1 MSTEAGPSSPDPGT
15 PNGDPNGPDDAPV
28 PEAEAAPAE
37 ATAHAEEPPASPYGT
52 PGRRF
57 TRTPFSFGLFAGLGL
72 IVAYMLYIGLQQ
84 AWGVLM
90 AIIIA
95 GFLAIGINPMV
106 VRVQRLVKRRG
117 PSVAIV
123 GLLMFIVICGG
134 FATLVP
140 PLITEINSF
149 VDALP
154 TYIENLKGNQFINDL
169 NEQYQII
176 ENLKS
181 AASAENITS
190 AAGGLVSVLGLVGGT
205 VFNGLMVVILTF
217 YFLASFDRL
226 KEGAYRLLPAQRRP
240 RARML
245 GDEMLTKV
253 GNYTIGA
260 LGIAAI
266 AGVTSFVF
274 MFIVDI
280 KYAYALALIVAIF
293 DLIPQIGAT
302 IGAVIVSLA
311 GFSVSVPVG
320 IACIIFFVLYQ
331 QLENWIIYP
340 RMMSRSVKVSD
351 LGAIL
356 GLLIGT
362 ALFGIVGAL
371 MAVPAVAAI
380 QLLVREVHIP
390 RQDLA

>member
-1 MSTEAGPSSPDPGT
+1 MSTEPAPGSPDPDDT
-15 PNGDPNGPDDAPV
+15 PSDTTRTDSAAHA
-28 PEAEAAPAE
+28 EAEAAHAGGSDKAE
-37 ATAHAEEPPASPYGT
+37 TNPINPYGM

-57 TRTPFSFGLFAGLGL
+57 RQTPFSYGLFGGLGL

-84 AWGVLM
+84 AWGVLLS
-90 AIIIA
+90 IIIA

-106 VRVQRLVKRRG
+106 VRVQRLVKKRG
-117 PSVAIV
+117 IAVAIV
-123 GLLMFIVICGG
+123 ALVMFIVVCGG
-134 FATLVP
+134 FATLLP

-154 TYIENLKGNQFINDL
+154 AYIENLKGNRFINDL

-190 AAGGLVSVLGLVGGT
+190 AAGGLVSVVGVVGGT

-217 YFLASFDRL
+217 YFLAAFDRL
-226 KEGAYRLLPAQRRP
+226 KDGAYRLLPADRRP
-240 RARML
+240 RAQVL

-266 AGVTSFVF
+266 AGVTSFIF

-293 DLIPQIGAT
+293 DLIPQVGAT

-311 GFSVSVPVG
+311 GFSVSIPVG
-320 IACIIFFVLYQ
+320 IACVIFFVLYQ
-331 QLENWIIYP
+331 QLENWVIYP
-340 RMMSRSVKVSD
+340 RMMSKSVKVSD

-371 MAVPAVAAI
+371 MAVPAVAAV

>member
-1 MSTEAGPSSPDPGT
+1 MSTEAGASPPDPGT
-15 PNGDPNGPDDAPV
+15 PRAGATDADAATA
-28 PEAEAAPAE
+28 PEAEE
-37 ATAHAEEPPASPYGT
+37 TRAEETPESPYGT

-57 TRTPFSFGLFAGLGL
+57 ARTPFHFGLFAGIGL

-84 AWGVLM
+84 AWGVLL

-106 VRVQRLVKRRG
+106 VRVERLVKRRG
-117 PSVAIV
+117 IAVAIV
-123 GLLMFIVICGG
+123 ALVMFIVLCGG
-134 FATLVP
+134 FATLLP
-140 PLITEINSF
+140 PLITEVNSF

-154 TYIENLKGNQFINDL
+154 NYIENLKGNRFINDL
-169 NEQYQII
+169 NEQYSII

-190 AAGGLVSVLGLVGGT
+190 AAGGLVSVLGVVGGT

-217 YFLASFDRL
+217 YFLASFNRL
-226 KEGAYRLLPAQRRP
+226 KEGAYRLLPAERRP
-240 RARML
+240 RARAL

-266 AGVTSFVF
+266 AGVTSFIF

-293 DLIPQIGAT
+293 DLIPQVGAT
-302 IGAVIVSLA
+302 IGAVIVSLV
-311 GFSVSVPVG
+311 GFSVSIPVG